1 MQNKNK
7 IVFSLIVL
15 AACGMIGIFLFDFS
29 NARAESDS
37 ISENV
42 AKGEFI
48 PHLSK
53 NSPAPSRGDASLFGF
68 SKKPNASQKGAG
80 FIVRLNINWNRSEEN
95 IGKIKNFLKKF
106 QISLDS
112 LNDGKSETLKNRL
125 LVKLADAKKSEA
137 FFKAAKEFFLIESI
151 SPNYIYRPFF
161 TPSDPLYSKQ
171 WNFEKMKIP
180 QAWDEDQAE
189 PLYGGDPSVIVA
201 IIDTGVA
208 YETYGAFVQA
218 PDLAGTTFVPGYD
231 FVENDD
237 HPNDAD
243 GHGTHIAGTI
253 AQTTN
258 NGVGSAGIVF
268 NAKIMPL
275 RVCSDICLS
284 SAIAQA
290 VLFAK
295 NNGAKVINMSL
306 GGDGDDPVLHSAIQ
320 EARSAGIVIAAGVGN
335 GGDDGIGD
343 GSISYPAAYEETIAV
358 GAVRYDN
365 SRVQYSNYGTGLDIM
380 APGGDSSV
388 DQNGDGSPDGILQ
401 QTFPNACYV
410 GGATSTTTFD
420 YLFCQGTSMAT
431 PHLSGVAALLI
442 SAGYSGADVPQII
455 YNAAADLG
463 AAGYDTEYGYGL
475 IDAKQAIQT
484 AISGTLII
492 NRQTFDPNSQIVDL
506 IITAFGA
513 RGSVEMSF
521 SNNNADWSPWE
532 TFAATKNW
540 NTSDPIYGG
549 SESSGGKLIYARL
562 RDSAGRVS
570 SSMSASTSIDAVAP
584 TITLKGQNPE
594 RVILGS
600 VYVDAGA
607 SALDNID
614 GDISANIAVS
624 NTVNTT
630 ARGSYEVK
638 YSIADSAGNAA
649 EAVRTIYVVEPII
662 ATGPKIGG
670 PQVRVFAPDGKLISQ
685 FMAFDKKKDTMGINV
700 AIGDLDGDYNPEII
714 VSKRMGGDSR
724 VKVFDLS
731 GKDLKLDFLAF
742 SAKFKGG
749 VSLVAADLEGDGR
762 DEILAVPQN
771 SGSAQVRIFG
781 FRGSKIELINP
792 GFYSYEKDFK
802 GGSSLAAGDTDGDG
816 VKEIIAAPLSEK
828 SPEIKIFA
836 LQNKKYILKTS
847 GLLAYSSKFKGGVE
861 LGTGDVDADGK
872 DEIVVAPASNG
883 GPQVRLFKLSGG
895 KGSILNQF
903 FAFNKKL
910 RIGISLSS
918 ADIDGNGSDDIVAG
932 IGDGGSNVRMLDQKA
947 KRIADEFHSYS
958 LGFKSGITIAA
969 GYRK

>member
-7 IVFSLIVL
+7 IIVL
-15 AACGMIGIFLFDFS
+15 LVCVMLSGLAGIFLFQKVL
-29 NARAESDS
+29 AESDLV
-37 ISENV
+37 SENV
-42 AKGEFI
+42 AAGE
-48 PHLSK
+48 
-53 NSPAPSRGDASLFGF
+53 
-68 SKKPNASQKGAG
+68 
-80 FIVRLNINWNRSEEN
+80 FIVRLNKNWNSSEEN
-95 IGKIKNFLKKF
+95 IGKIKNLFKKYG
-106 QISLDS
+106 IAIDS
-112 LNDGKSETLKNRL
+112 LNDGKSETLKNRI
-125 LVKLADAKKSEA
+125 LVKLADAEKSES
-137 FFKAAKEFFLIESI
+137 FFKAAKGFSLIESV
-151 SPNYIYRPFF
+151 SPNNIYKPLF
-161 TPSDPLYSKQ
+161 TPNDPLHSKQ

-180 QAWDEDQAE
+180 QAWDDDQVE
-189 PLYGGDPSVIVA
+189 PLYGGDPSIIIA

-237 HPNDAD
+237 HPNDAV

-258 NGVGSAGIVF
+258 NGTGSAGIAF

-320 EARSAGIVIAAGVGN
+320 EARNAGIVIAAGVGN

-343 GSISYPAAYEETIAV
+343 GSISYPAAYEETIAI
-358 GAVRYDN
+358 GAVRFDN
-365 SRVQYSNYGTGLDIM
+365 TRVQYSNYGTGLDIM

-401 QTFPNACYV
+401 QTFPGSCYV

-431 PHLSGVAALLI
+431 PHLSGVAALLV
-442 SAGYSGADVPQII
+442 SAGYSGADIPQII

-475 IDAKQAIQT
+475 IDAQKAIQT
-484 AISGTLII
+484 AVSGTLKI

-506 IITAFGA
+506 LLTAFGA
-513 RGSVEMSF
+513 RGSVEISF
-521 SNNNADWSPWE
+521 SNDNASWSPWE

-540 NTSDPIYGG
+540 NASDPAFGG

-570 SSMSASTSIDAVAP
+570 TSMSTSTSIDAVP
-584 TITLKGQNPE
+584 PVITLKGQNPA

-600 VYVDAGA
+600 NYADMGA
-607 SALDNID
+607 SALDNVD
-614 GDISANIAVS
+614 GDISVNIIVS
-624 NTVNTT
+624 NAVNTT

-638 YSIADSAGNAA
+638 YSIADSSENTAI
-649 EAVRTIYVVEPII
+649 AVRTVYVVEPIV
-662 ATGPKIGG
+662 ATGPKKGG
-670 PQVRVFAPDGKLISQ
+670 PQVRVFTSDGKLISQ
-685 FMAFDKKKDTMGINV
+685 FMAFDKKKDLTGVNV
-700 AIGDLDGDYNPEII
+700 AVGDLDGDYNPEII
-714 VSKRMGGDSR
+714 VSKRTGGDSR
-724 VKVFDLS
+724 VKVFDLY
-731 GKDLKLDFLAF
+731 GKDLKKSFLSF

-749 VSLVAADLEGDGR
+749 VSLAVADLEGDGR
-762 DEILAVPQN
+762 DEILAVPQS

-781 FRGSKIELINP
+781 LRGSKIELINP

-802 GGSSLAAGDTDGDG
+802 GGAALTAGDTDGDG
-816 VKEIIAAPLSEK
+816 VKEVITAPLSEK
-828 SPEIKIFA
+828 SPEVKIFS
-836 LQNKKYILKTS
+836 LQNKKYVLKS
-847 GLLAYSSKFKGGVE
+847 GGIMAYGAKFKGGVE
-861 LGTGDVDADGK
+861 LGTGDVDADGI
-872 DEIVVAPASNG
+872 DEIIAAPASDG

-918 ADIDGNGSDDIVAG
+918 ADIDGNGADDIVAG

-947 KRIADEFHSYS
+947 KRVADEFYSYS
-958 LGFKSGITIAA
+958 LGVKSGITIAA